1 MTTPEAKSSNGSQIP
16 SAHESRDIL
25 DAYRVHLDVWKVQ
38 NDNYF
43 KRVQVL
49 MMAIQAVLLA
59 AALKVLDLEG
69 RFCTQMLV
77 LSILAGIGVISSLC
91 WMHLNNRQ
99 NQYLEFCRR
108 TLRNLEHRLAELG
121 VPLRYFTLEAHV
133 FGPLREKIPDS
144 AGTAVLKEGDRDV
157 AEFAWA
163 RERYPDQD
171 EDKKKSIHKLAK
183 VGGGMKS
190 FERGMA
196 RGILVLW
203 ALVLIGIITTS
214 IVWICPR

>member
-1 MTTPEAKSSNGSQIP
+1 MTTPEAKSSIGCQTP
-16 SAHESRDIL
+16 PAQESRDIL

-43 KRVQVL
+43 RRVQVL
-49 MMAIQAVLLA
+49 MMAIQAVLFA
-59 AALKVLDLEG
+59 ATLKVVDLEG

-77 LSILAGIGVISSLC
+77 LSILAVLGMISSYC
-91 WMHLNNRQ
+91 WMALNDRQ

-133 FGPLREKIPDS
+133 FGPLREEVPDS
-144 AGTAVLKEGDRDV
+144 AGTAVRKEGNRHF

-163 RERYPDQD
+163 LERYPDQD
-171 EDKKKSIHKLAK
+171 TDKKDVHELAK

-196 RGILVLW
+196 LDILVLW
-203 ALVLIGIITTS
+203 ALIMIGIITAS
-214 IVWICPR
+214 IVRIV

>member
-1 MTTPEAKSSNGSQIP
+1 MTTPEAKSSIGCQTP
-16 SAHESRDIL
+16 PAQESRDIL

-43 KRVQVL
+43 RRVQIL
-49 MMAIQAVLLA
+49 MMAIQAGLFAAGLKIFVDMDRSCFTTQILILIIAVL
-59 AALKVLDLEG
+59 G
-69 RFCTQMLV
+69 M
-77 LSILAGIGVISSLC
+77 ISSYC
-91 WMHLNNRQ
+91 WMALNDRQ

-133 FGPLREKIPDS
+133 FGPLREEVPDS
-144 AGTAVLKEGDRDV
+144 AGTAVRKEGNRHF
-157 AEFAWA
+157 AEFSWA

-171 EDKKKSIHKLAK
+171 TDKKDVHELAK

-196 RGILVLW
+196 LGILVLW
-203 ALVLIGIITTS
+203 ALIMIGIITAS
-214 IVWICPR
+214 IVRIV